1 MIVRLMLWL
10 SIAFLT
16 GCATFNTVGWND
28 LPDGSRLKAV
38 KLQADTIVGT
48 DINYGIVMQCPKEG
62 DQGKCTKV
70 GEFGG
75 ASASFLKAIFNGAAA
90 GAAIGAGLALQDDS
104 VNAYGGDGGSA
115 RQSQGQGQFQQ
126 QNQTQKQKGQKR
138 PRHDN
143 DD

>member
-1 MIVRLMLWL
+1 MIRWILVLALAL
-10 SIAFLT
+10 TT

-62 DQGKCTKV
+62 SEGKCVKV

-90 GAAIGAGLALQDDS
+90 GAAIGAGLLLQDDS
-104 VNAYGGDGGSA
+104 IYTEGGEGGSA
-115 RQSQGQGQFQQ
+115 RQSQGQGQSQGQSQKQQ
-126 QNQTQKQKGQKR
+126 QRGQR
-138 PRHDN
+138 GHGHNN
-143 DD
+143 D